1 MRSFTIMRTFTVKP
15 VSTEPHSPASFE
27 DALEALKESG
37 LKRTRPRELVLQHLV
52 ENHGPFSSKDVHQA
66 LARREFDAV
75 TTYRVLA
82 AFEEA
87 GLVRRCDFGDGIAR
101 FEYSDR
107 NEHHHHHHVV
117 CVECRKVE
125 MLDDC
130 QLTWLESKVKALG
143 YSNVRHVLEF
153 RGRCKACS

>member
-1 MRSFTIMRTFTVKP
+1 VKL
-15 VSTEPHSPASFE
+15 VSTEPHSHASVD
-27 DALEALKESG
+27 DALEALKASG
-37 LKRTRPRELVLQHLV
+37 LKRTRPRELVLEYLV
-52 ENHGPFSSKDVHQA
+52 ENHGPFSAKDVHQA
-66 LARREFDAV
+66 LARKDLDAV

-107 NEHHHHHHVV
+107 NAHHHHHHVR

-130 QLTWLESKVKALG
+130 QLTRLETKVKALG
-143 YSNVRHVLEF
+143 YSDVRHVLEF
-153 RGRCKACS
+153 RGRCRACS